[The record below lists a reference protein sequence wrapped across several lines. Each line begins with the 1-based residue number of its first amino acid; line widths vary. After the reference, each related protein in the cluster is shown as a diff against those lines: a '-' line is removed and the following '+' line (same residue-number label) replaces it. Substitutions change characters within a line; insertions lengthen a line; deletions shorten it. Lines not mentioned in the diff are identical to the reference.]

1 MLEKLI
7 QQLGRELQME
17 DLITSTGTNEYTL
30 PFADNIQVEASELE
44 HNILLKGNIAPCPKK
59 NEEAF
64 IIRVLETNLFGA
76 GTRGASIGL
85 KDEGNMLTL
94 SRELDYNSSYKEFT
108 ENLEDFISVITF
120 WRNETLKHQ

>member
-17 DLITSTGTNEYTL
+17 DLITSNGTNEYTL
-30 PFADNIQVEASELE
+30 PFADDIQVAASKFE
-44 HNILLKGNIAPCPKK
+44 HSILLKGNIASCPKK

-64 IIRVLETNLFGA
+64 IIRVLEANLFGA

-108 ENLEDFISVITF
+108 ESLEDFISVITF
-120 WRNETLKHQ
+120 WRNEALKHQ